1 MTKAGRREEA
11 CLCCQQ
17 AETKQSNCVCDVSL
31 YVMMVLV
38 LVELVMV
45 VGQGREGSMK
55 AV

>member
-1 MTKAGRREEA
+1 
-11 CLCCQQ
+11 
-17 AETKQSNCVCDVSL
+17 
-31 YVMMVLV
+31 MMVLV